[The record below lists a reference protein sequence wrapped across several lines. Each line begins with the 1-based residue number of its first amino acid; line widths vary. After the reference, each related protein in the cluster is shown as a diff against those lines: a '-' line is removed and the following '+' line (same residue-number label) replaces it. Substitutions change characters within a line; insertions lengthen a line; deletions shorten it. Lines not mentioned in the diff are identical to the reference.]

1 MKERPKAPLVPLETS
16 FAAGGSGCVCVTISG
31 SVGSQGWHSSLAM
44 KLQALQE
51 LLTMPRVFW
60 EVRRHEKTAQGQN
73 IELSPKQIPLPLWI
87 LEKSQ

>member
-1 MKERPKAPLVPLETS
+1 M
-16 FAAGGSGCVCVTISG
+16 CVGISG
-31 SVGSQGWHSSLAM
+31 SPGLQSWHSSLAE

-60 EVRRHEKTAQGQN
+60 EVCRHEKTMQGQN